1 MTVESFLTRVLDIRF
16 IDARSIVSEA
26 RISLGIQGYPSKE
39 QEQELTTQALKI
51 FQDRPDDAKA
61 AMQRLK
67 ANLDAV
73 KMPSGS
79 MSSRNHD
86 MDSSEELTSSCDS
99 FASSDEVSSGSGSK
113 FFKTWLTSRQ

>member
-1 MTVESFLTRVLDIRF
+1 MP
-16 IDARSIVSEA
+16 ASIVSEA

-51 FQDRPDDAKA
+51 FRDRPDDAKA

-79 MSSRNHD
+79 MSSRYHD
-86 MDSSEELTSSCDS
+86 MDSSEELTSSGDS
-99 FASSDEVSSGSGSK
+99 FASSSDEVSSGSGSK
-113 FFKTWLTSRQ
+113 FFKMWPTRRR